1 MKGHSLHSLNGVFWR
16 RFRKNKLAAAGG
28 VVVVLMFFVAVFAP
42 FISPHNPDD
51 IDRKH
56 VLEAP
61 SLKHPLG
68 TDDLGRDVLSRMMY
82 GARISLAQAVAIA
95 ERQGSG
101 KAMEAS
107 FDDESGGK
115 WEVEVASGDRVAT
128 YAVDMTS
135 GGVSAVRSAAM
146 RKVSSSTESGAS
158 APGPSSSSSTGAAGG
173 VARDTCFCVCVCVC
187 VVC

>member
-1 MKGHSLHSLNGVFWR
+1 MT
-16 RFRKNKLAAAGG
+16 RKKLIVGLSAAALISAAAIGG
-28 VVVVLMFFVAVFAP
+28 VAVAA
-42 FISPHNPDD
+42 NPGPPG
-51 IDRKH
+51 
-56 VLEAP
+56 ENE
-61 SLKHPLG
+61 
-68 TDDLGRDVLSRMMY
+68 RDEIAAVN

-135 GGVSAVRSAAM
+135 GGVSAVAEEAD
-146 RKVSSSTESGAS
+146 EAND
-158 APGPSSSSSTGAAGG
+158 GPE
-173 VARDTCFCVCVCVC
+173 DND
-187 VVC
+187 

>member
-1 MKGHSLHSLNGVFWR
+1 METSMT
-16 RFRKNKLAAAGG
+16 RKTLVLGLSAAALISAAAVGG
-28 VVVVLMFFVAVFAP
+28 AAIAANPGATGPDEGTEIAAV
-42 FISPHNPDD
+42 N
-51 IDRKH
+51 
-56 VLEAP
+56 
-61 SLKHPLG
+61 
-68 TDDLGRDVLSRMMY
+68 

-135 GGVSAVRSAAM
+135 GAVSAVAEEAD
-146 RKVSSSTESGAS
+146 EANE
-158 APGPSSSSSTGAAGG
+158 GPE
-173 VARDTCFCVCVCVC
+173 DND
-187 VVC
+187 